1 MTNMCPLNFTCK
13 VNLQMQRIVKQ
24 CSKNHMDF
32 LCNQYKETVKLHL
45 FINVLQFSNK
55 MANKN
60 VNKTA
65 HKRFCSPPSGGILN
79 LNKRPCAQVSSAT
92 K

>member
-1 MTNMCPLNFTCK
+1 M
-13 VNLQMQRIVKQ
+13 QMIVKH

-32 LCNQYKETVKLHL
+32 LCNQYKETVKLHV
-45 FINVLQFSNK
+45 FVHVLQYSNK

-60 VNKTA
+60 VQTT
-65 HKRFCSPPSGGILN
+65 HKRSCSPLSGGIPN
-79 LNKRPCAQVSSAT
+79 LNKRPCMQLSSAT

>member
-1 MTNMCPLNFTCK
+1 MTNMCPLTCK

-32 LCNQYKETVKLHL
+32 LCNQYKETVKLHV

-60 VNKTA
+60 INKTA
-65 HKRFCSPPSGGILN
+65 HKHFYSPLSERILN
-79 LNKRPCAQVSSAT
+79 FNKRTCTRVFSAT